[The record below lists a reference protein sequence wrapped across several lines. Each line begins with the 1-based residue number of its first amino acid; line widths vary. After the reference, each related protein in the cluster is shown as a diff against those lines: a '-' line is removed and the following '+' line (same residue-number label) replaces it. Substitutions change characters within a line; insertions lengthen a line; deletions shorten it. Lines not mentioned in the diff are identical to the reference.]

1 MEEVKQII
9 KMLGQVS
16 LAHYQLL
23 PAQALVRIT
32 VQVVVQVV
40 VQVLA
45 LAVHQVHH
53 HLHNQIVEDK
63 KVVLIATFFFFP
75 FVLQ

>member
-1 MEEVKQII
+1 MEEVKQIT

-16 LAHYQLL
+16 LAHCQLL
-23 PAQALVRIT
+23 LAQVLVRIT
-32 VQVVVQVV
+32 VQVV

-53 HLHNQIVEDK
+53 LRNQIVEDR
-63 KVVLIATFFFFP
+63 KVVWIATFFFFP

>member
-1 MEEVKQII
+1 MSQII

-23 PAQALVRIT
+23 PAQAL
-32 VQVVVQVV
+32 VQVV

-53 HLHNQIVEDK
+53 HLHNQIVEDR

>member
-1 MEEVKQII
+1 
-9 KMLGQVS
+9 MLGQVS

-23 PAQALVRIT
+23 PAQALV
-32 VQVVVQVV
+32 QVAVQVV

-53 HLHNQIVEDK
+53 HLHNQIVEDR
-63 KVVLIATFFFFP
+63 KVALIATFFFCP

>member
-1 MEEVKQII
+1 MSQII

-23 PAQALVRIT
+23 PAQALVQVAVQVA
-32 VQVVVQVV
+32 VQVV
-40 VQVLA
+40 A

-53 HLHNQIVEDK
+53 HLYNQIVEDR
-63 KVVLIATFFFFP
+63 KVVLIATFFFCP

>member
-1 MEEVKQII
+1 MLLEEVKQII

-16 LAHYQLL
+16 LAHCQLL
-23 PAQALVRIT
+23 PAQAL
-32 VQVVVQVV
+32 VQVV

-53 HLHNQIVEDK
+53 LRNQIVEDR

>member
-9 KMLGQVS
+9 KMLGQV
-16 LAHYQLL
+16 LL
-23 PAQALVRIT
+23 
-32 VQVVVQVV
+32 VVSHLHQVQVV

-53 HLHNQIVEDK
+53 LRNQLVEDR
-63 KVVLIATFFFFP
+63 KVVLIATFFFCP
-75 FVLQ
+75 FMLQ

>member
-1 MEEVKQII
+1 MLLEEVSQII

-23 PAQALVRIT
+23 PAQAL
-32 VQVVVQVV
+32 VQVV

-53 HLHNQIVEDK
+53 HLHNQIVEDR

>member
-1 MEEVKQII
+1 MLLEEVSQII

-23 PAQALVRIT
+23 LAQALVQVA
-32 VQVVVQVV
+32 VQVV
-40 VQVLA
+40 A
-45 LAVHQVHH
+45 LAVHQVH
-53 HLHNQIVEDK
+53 HLHNQIVEDR
-63 KVVLIATFFFFP
+63 KVVLIATFFFCP

>member
-1 MEEVKQII
+1 MEEVNQII
-9 KMLGQVS
+9 KMLGQV
-16 LAHYQLL
+16 LL
-23 PAQALVRIT
+23 VVSHLHQ
-32 VQVVVQVV
+32 VQVVAQVV

-53 HLHNQIVEDK
+53 RLHNQIVEDR
-63 KVVLIATFFFFP
+63 KVVLIATFFFCP

>member
-1 MEEVKQII
+1 MNQII

-16 LAHYQLL
+16 LVPYQLL
-23 PAQALVRIT
+23 PAQALV
-32 VQVVVQVV
+32 QVA

-53 HLHNQIVEDK
+53 LHNQIVEDR
-63 KVVLIATFFFFP
+63 KVALIATFFFCP

>member
-1 MEEVKQII
+1 MEEVKQIT

-16 LAHYQLL
+16 LAHCQLL
-23 PAQALVRIT
+23 LAQVLVRIT
-32 VQVVVQVV
+32 VQVV

-53 HLHNQIVEDK
+53 LRNQIVEDR

>member
-1 MEEVKQII
+1 MSQII

-23 PAQALVRIT
+23 PAQALV
-32 VQVVVQVV
+32 QVA
-40 VQVLA
+40 VQVLT

-53 HLHNQIVEDK
+53 HLHNQIVEDR

>member
-1 MEEVKQII
+1 MLLEEVKQII
-9 KMLGQVS
+9 KMLGQV
-16 LAHYQLL
+16 LL
-23 PAQALVRIT
+23 VVSHLRQ
-32 VQVVVQVV
+32 VQVV
-40 VQVLA
+40 A

-53 HLHNQIVEDK
+53 LRNQIVEDR

>member
-1 MEEVKQII
+1 MEEAKQIT
-9 KMLGQVS
+9 KMLGQV
-16 LAHYQLL
+16 LL
-23 PAQALVRIT
+23 VVSHLHQVQVA
-32 VQVVVQVV
+32 VQVV
-40 VQVLA
+40 A

-53 HLHNQIVEDK
+53 HLHNQIVEDR

>member
-1 MEEVKQII
+1 MEEVKQIT

-23 PAQALVRIT
+23 PAQAL
-32 VQVVVQVV
+32 VQVV

-53 HLHNQIVEDK
+53 HLHNQIVEDR
-63 KVVLIATFFFFP
+63 KVVLITTFFFCP

>member
-1 MEEVKQII
+1 MSQII

-16 LAHYQLL
+16 LAHCQLL
-23 PAQALVRIT
+23 PAQALVQVA
-32 VQVVVQVV
+32 VQVV
-40 VQVLA
+40 A

-53 HLHNQIVEDK
+53 HLPNQIVEDR
-63 KVVLIATFFFFP
+63 KVVLIATFFFCP

>member
-1 MEEVKQII
+1 MSQII

-16 LAHYQLL
+16 LAHCQLL
-23 PAQALVRIT
+23 LAQVLVRIA
-32 VQVVVQVV
+32 VQVVT
-40 VQVLA
+40 

-53 HLHNQIVEDK
+53 HLHNQIVEDR

>member
-1 MEEVKQII
+1 MSQII

-23 PAQALVRIT
+23 PAQALV
-32 VQVVVQVV
+32 QVV
-40 VQVLA
+40 A

-53 HLHNQIVEDK
+53 HLHNQIVEDR
-63 KVVLIATFFFFP
+63 KVVLIATFFFCP

>member
-1 MEEVKQII
+1 MEEVKQIT
-9 KMLGQVS
+9 KMLGQV
-16 LAHYQLL
+16 LL
-23 PAQALVRIT
+23 VVSHLHQ
-32 VQVVVQVV
+32 VQVVV
-40 VQVLA
+40 

-53 HLHNQIVEDK
+53 HLPNQIVEDR

>member
-1 MEEVKQII
+1 MEEVSQII

-23 PAQALVRIT
+23 PAQAL
-32 VQVVVQVV
+32 VQVV

-53 HLHNQIVEDK
+53 HLHNQIVEDR
-63 KVVLIATFFFFP
+63 KVVLIATFFFCP

>member
-1 MEEVKQII
+1 MLLEEVSQII

-23 PAQALVRIT
+23 PAQALVQVA
-32 VQVVVQVV
+32 VQVV
-40 VQVLA
+40 A

-53 HLHNQIVEDK
+53 HLHNQIVEDR
-63 KVVLIATFFFFP
+63 KVVLIATFFFCP
-75 FVLQ
+75 FMLQ

>member
-32 VQVVVQVV
+32 VQVVVQV
-40 VQVLA
+40 LA

-63 KVVLIATFFFFP
+63 KVVLITTFFFCP

>member
-1 MEEVKQII
+1 MSQII

-23 PAQALVRIT
+23 PAQAL
-32 VQVVVQVV
+32 VQVV

-53 HLHNQIVEDK
+53 HLHNQIVEDR
-63 KVVLIATFFFFP
+63 KVVLIATFFFCP

>member
-1 MEEVKQII
+1 MSQII

-23 PAQALVRIT
+23 PAQALVQVA
-32 VQVVVQVV
+32 VQVV
-40 VQVLA
+40 A

-53 HLHNQIVEDK
+53 HLHNQIVEDR
-63 KVVLIATFFFFP
+63 KVVRIATFFFFP